1 MLCRKCNGIIPDGS
15 NFCNLCGA
23 KQQLAVSPKKSRK
36 RANGEGSV
44 YKDKITGKWIAAY
57 VEGYVL
63 TDQGKSRPVRRVKK
77 GLSTKAEAQA
87 FIPKLKEGVTSQTDQ
102 NITFQGLYNRFA
114 EQHEERVSKSTMD
127 CYKAAFKHY
136 KELWHIRFLGLGIDD
151 LQNCVDECPAGR
163 RTKENM
169 KALGT
174 LMYKYAKSRKLK
186 TDNFA
191 QYIYVGNEQKGTR
204 PSFTMEQVELIKNAI
219 GKIPGAD
226 YTYCM
231 IYTGYRPNE
240 MLGLT
245 RESYHKEGDIEY
257 LVGGFKSE
265 AGTDRIIT
273 ISPKIKALILPL
285 IMKANPYVF
294 PRMDGARMTDDYF
307 RTEVFYP
314 LLAAL
319 GIQDIPD
326 KDHPAYYVPYSC
338 RHTFS
343 NLLKAAKGD
352 EKDKSSL
359 MGHTDPKMT
368 RQYQDSKLPELKAI
382 TDAI

>member
-1 MLCRKCNGIIPDGS
+1 MECRKCHGTIPDGS

-23 KQQLAVSPKKSRK
+23 NQTAAPKKKGRK
-36 RANGEGSV
+36 RGNGEGSI
-44 YKDKITGKWIAAY
+44 YQEKNGKWSAVVVA
-57 VEGYVL
+57 GWVL
-63 TDQGKSRPVRRVKK
+63 DDKGNLRPVRRKK
-77 GLSTKAEAQA
+77 SGCKTKAEAVEW
-87 FIPKLKEGVTSQTDQ
+87 IPKLKAGVTVKTDT
-102 NITFQGLYNRFA
+102 NITFQALYLRFV
-114 EQHEERVSKSTMD
+114 ELHELKVSKSTMD
-127 CYKAAFKHY
+127 CYRAAFKHY
-136 KELWHIRFLGLGIDD
+136 KDIWHVRFLDLGVDD
-151 LQNCVDECPAGR
+151 LQHCVDECPAGR

-174 LMYKYAKSRKLK
+174 LLYKFADSRKLK
-186 TDNFA
+186 TTNYA
-191 QYIYVGNEQKGTR
+191 QYIYVGNEKKGTR
-204 PSFTMEQVELIKNAI
+204 PSFTPEQVELIRKAI

-231 IYTGYRPNE
+231 IYLGYRPNE

-245 RESYHKEGDIEY
+245 RDSFHTDNGIEY

-265 AGTDRIIT
+265 AGTDRSVT
-273 ISPKIKALILPL
+273 ISPKIRNIILPL
-285 IMKANPYVF
+285 IMKADPYIF
-294 PRMDGARMTDDYF
+294 PKEDGSRMTDDYF

-314 LLAAL
+314 LLAAV
-319 GIQDIPD
+319 GIQRIPD
-326 KDHPAYYVPYSC
+326 KEHPAYYMPYSC

-343 NLLKAAKGD
+343 NLIKAVKGD

-359 MGHTDPKMT
+359 MGHSDPKMT

>member
-1 MLCRKCNGIIPDGS
+1 
-15 NFCNLCGA
+15 
-23 KQQLAVSPKKSRK
+23 
-36 RANGEGSV
+36 
-44 YKDKITGKWIAAY
+44 
-57 VEGYVL
+57 
-63 TDQGKSRPVRRVKK
+63 
-77 GLSTKAEAQA
+77 
-87 FIPKLKEGVTSQTDQ
+87 
-102 NITFQGLYNRFA
+102 
-114 EQHEERVSKSTMD
+114 
-127 CYKAAFKHY
+127 
-136 KELWHIRFLGLGIDD
+136 
-151 LQNCVDECPAGR
+151 
-163 RTKENM
+163 M

-174 LMYKYAKSRKLK
+174 LMYKYAKSRKLD

-191 QYIYVGNEQKGTR
+191 QYIYVGNDQKGTR
-204 PSFTMEQVELIKNAI
+204 PSFTLEQIELIRGAI
-219 GKIPGAD
+219 GRIPGAD

-231 IYTGYRPNE
+231 IYLGYRPNE

-265 AGTDRIIT
+265 AGTNRSVT
-273 ISPKIKALILPL
+273 ISPKIRPFLLPKVL
-285 IMKANPYVF
+285 SANPYVF
-294 PRMDGARMTDDYF
+294 PRDDGARMTDDYF

-319 GIQDIPD
+319 GIQPIPT
-326 KDHPAYYVPYSC
+326 KETPAYYVPYSC

-343 NLLKAAKGD
+343 NLLKAVNGD

-359 MGHTDPKMT
+359 IGHTDYKMT

>member
-1 MLCRKCNGIIPDGS
+1 MMECRKCHGIIPAGS

-23 KQQLAVSPKKSRK
+23 KQTAAPRKKTR
-36 RANGEGSV
+36 RRGNGEGSV
-44 YKDKITGKWIAAY
+44 YQKKNGKWAAS
-57 VEGYVL
+57 VVLGYVM
-63 TDQGKSRPVRRVKK
+63 DEKGVSRPVRRKK
-77 GLSTKAEAQA
+77 EGFKTKAEAIA
-87 FIPKLKEGVTSQTDQ
+87 YLPSLKANVTVQTDQ
-102 NITFQGLYNRFA
+102 NSTFQQLYLRFI
-114 EQHEERVSKSTMD
+114 EQHEQKVAKSTID
-127 CYKAAFKHY
+127 CYKAAYKHY
-136 KELWHIRFLGLGIDD
+136 KDIWHVRFLDLGVDD

-174 LMYKYAKSRKLK
+174 LMYKYAKSRKLD

-191 QYIYVGNEQKGTR
+191 QYIYVGSDQKGTR
-204 PSFTMEQVELIKNAI
+204 PSFTMEQVELIRKAI

-245 RESYHKEGDIEY
+245 RDSYHKEGDIEY

-265 AGTDRIIT
+265 AGTNRSIT
-273 ISPKIKALILPL
+273 ISPKIRPILLPKVL
-285 IMKANPYVF
+285 SANPYVF
-294 PRMDGARMTDDYF
+294 PRDDGARMTDDYF

-319 GIQDIPD
+319 GIQPIPT
-326 KDHPAYYVPYSC
+326 KETPAYYVPYSC